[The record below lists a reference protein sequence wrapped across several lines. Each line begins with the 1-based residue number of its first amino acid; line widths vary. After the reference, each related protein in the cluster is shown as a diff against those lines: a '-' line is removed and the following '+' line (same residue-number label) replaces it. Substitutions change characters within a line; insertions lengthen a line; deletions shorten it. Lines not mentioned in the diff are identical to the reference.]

1 MILYHGTGEVF
12 SKPHQYTYFTDEY
25 GVALFYA
32 QTKASSRR
40 NKARVLQCRV
50 DVGNLVEVSAA
61 DMARSLTGREDYEEG
76 TDLPTT
82 WEWGDFDVFSR
93 WLMRYL
99 RADTLLVRG
108 LKDMAPEDHSGVYN
122 QFVVASGDQVTII
135 NESCVRYTGGS
146 LSQVE
151 YIYPE
156 EHYEQHPSRQ
166 RVQLPALAA

>member
-12 SKPHQYTYFTDEY
+12 SNPRQYTYFTDEY

-32 QTKASSRR
+32 QLKAASRLS
-40 NKARVLQCRV
+40 KARVLQCRV

-61 DMARSLTGREDYEEG
+61 DMVRSLTGHEDYEEG
-76 TDLPTT
+76 TDPPLS
-82 WEWGDFDVFSR
+82 WEWDDFDVFSK

-108 LKDMAPEDHSGVYN
+108 LRDMAPKGHSGVYN
-122 QFVVASGDQVTII
+122 QYVVASGDQVTIT
-135 NESCVRYTGGS
+135 NESCVRYTNGS
-146 LSQVE
+146 LSHVE